1 MDSLTGRIAWEY
13 GLAYGTGPRRCEFS
27 DGELQGMLVM
37 ASRIGVWRTEGTHI
51 EWLDHDLAAMYK
63 WWAPGSL
70 RDAWAVD
77 ALRWAA
83 IVDGRLLVLDESDR
97 IERVYKLPD
106 VESWRLGCTVDAGTV
121 CLVAE
126 ASLLTLRLSDG
137 TLHLRRLPDGLSGI
151 SGLACHD
158 NGRWLAMTHAANNVA
173 WLLERDS
180 GQWRQ
185 LAGGFEPGGTRLQLH
200 APRACA
206 VDGDCVW
213 IADSNNNRV
222 LGISLTVGTT
232 RRGIEKIVEGDG
244 TSQLWRPVAVQPLG
258 ESQLLILDSKN
269 RRLLKVDEHG
279 QLVSQTGPAVVTDRH
294 LHLPRS
300 ITQGR
305 SGELIVCDSH
315 RDRILSL
322 RQLSP
327 GLVEPTVRHSAIAW
341 PRHAVELGDD
351 LLAVSAH
358 AATPLRIDPLGQV
371 HAMALPGFDLPALR
385 DPHQIVV
392 GTSGTLVVNSGG
404 GEIIAWRSGET
415 LHVREVLGKPLS
427 DPHATDFTYEGG
439 IVIAD
444 TGNDRLLV
452 SDPSWR
458 HWREI
463 HEIRLP
469 DRRLTLRQ
477 PRFVSRERDSHYL
490 VIDTGSRLVVRTD
503 IEGEGA
509 WAFGSALQIDAGRDA
524 QDQPDSTFTWD
535 LRLFHDPR
543 WVISPTPGQLI
554 VSDTGNC
561 RVLSIHLNQAA
572 R

>member
-1 MDSLTGRIAWEY
+1 MTGVTGRIAWEY
-13 GLAYGTGPRRCEFS
+13 GLAYGSGPRHCESS
-27 DGELQGMLVM
+27 DGELQGMLVT
-37 ASRIGVWRTEGTHI
+37 AARIGVWRTGGTHI
-51 EWLDHDLAAMYK
+51 EWFDHDLAPLHN
-63 WWAPGSL
+63 WSAPGSL
-70 RDAWAVD
+70 RDAWAVG
-77 ALRWAA
+77 ASLWAA
-83 IVDGRLLVLDESDR
+83 IVDDRLLVLDEADR
-97 IERVYKLPD
+97 IERVYELPA
-106 VESWRLGCTVDAGTV
+106 VESWRLGCKVDVGTV
-121 CLVAE
+121 CLAAK

-137 TLHLRRLPDGLSGI
+137 AAHLRRLPDGLSGI

-158 NGRWLAMTHAANNVA
+158 NGRWLVMTDAANNVA
-173 WLLERDS
+173 WLLEQDS

-185 LAGGFEPGGTRLQLH
+185 LAGGFEPASTRLQLH

-206 VDGDCVW
+206 VEGDCVW

-222 LGISLTVGTT
+222 LGMPLTAGATP
-232 RRGIEKIVEGDG
+232 RGIEKVVERDG

-258 ESQLLILDSKN
+258 EAQLLILDSKN
-269 RRLLKVDEHG
+269 RRLLKVDEQG
-279 QLVSQTGPAVVTDRH
+279 QLVSRTGPAVVTDRN

-300 ITQGR
+300 VTQGS

-322 RQLSP
+322 RPQSHA
-327 GLVEPTVRHSAIAW
+327 LVASTVRHSGIAW
-341 PRHAVELGDD
+341 PRHAVELGED

-358 AATPLRIDPLGQV
+358 AATPLRINALGQV
-371 HAMALPGFDLPALR
+371 HAMALPGLDLPALR

-392 GTSGTLVVNSGG
+392 DTFGTLVANSGA
-404 GEIIAWRSGET
+404 GEIIASRNGQA

-427 DPHATDFTYEGG
+427 DPHAADFTYDGG

-463 HEIRLP
+463 HEVRLP

-477 PRFVSRERDSHYL
+477 PRFVSRERDLHYL
-490 VIDTGSRLVVRTD
+490 MIDTGSRLVVRTD
-503 IEGEGA
+503 IYGA
-509 WAFGSALQIDAGRDA
+509 GTWAFGSAFQIDVARDA

-561 RVLSIHLNQAA
+561 RVLSIHLQIAT